1 MSTNANFPDKIFSA
15 PPVVYAV
22 GNEYKIFVIPNTK
35 TVMGCRIGNNE
46 YYDDSNGVLR
56 SETILHQITV
66 PAAELDNAGEY
77 TIFYREFQERVPYYN
92 KVISEGEVTFK
103 FRKVDSPAPR
113 FYLLS
118 DVHTRLEAG
127 VKAAKSFKD
136 MDFLIVNGDVHDNSE
151 TAERLLLAHRVA
163 AEITNG
169 EIPVVYSRGN
179 HDLRGAWAERQAEF
193 TPTNGGNSFYTFRLG
208 SVWGVVLDCG
218 EDKPDGSIEY
228 GGVNCCHAFRLR
240 ETAFLKKIIA
250 DAHREYD
257 APGVKFRIVVSHI
270 NFSEPHKEPFNIEY
284 DLYGEWCKLIRQNIR
299 PAAYFYGHVHKN
311 YVTLPGSE
319 RDIFN
324 QGAPAVVA
332 GVPDRTTPEATGF
345 TGAGITLS
353 PGKLNAA
360 FINDKG
366 ETVESVTIPVK

>member
-1 MSTNANFPDKIFSA
+1 MSLSTTFPNEIFAA

-22 GNEYKIFVIPNTK
+22 ENEYKIFIIPNAK
-35 TVMGCRIGNNE
+35 TVMGCRIGENE

-66 PAAELDNAGEY
+66 PAVELDNAGEY
-77 TIFYREFQERVPYYN
+77 TIFYREIQERVPYFN
-92 KVISEGEVTFK
+92 KVISEGEMTFK
-103 FRKVDSPAPR
+103 FRKVSTSAPR

-118 DVHTRLEAG
+118 DVHTRLDAG

-163 AEITNG
+163 AEITG
-169 EIPVVYSRGN
+169 GGIPVVYSRGN

-193 TPTNGGNSFYTFRLG
+193 TPTSYGKSYYTFRLG

-218 EDKPDGSIEY
+218 EDKPDESEAY
-228 GGVNCCHAFRLR
+228 GGVNCCHAFRQR

-250 DAHREYD
+250 NADREYN
-257 APGVKFRIVVSHI
+257 APGVEFRLVVSHI

-284 DLYGEWCKLIRQNIR
+284 DLYGEWCSLIRQNIR
-299 PAAYFYGHVHKN
+299 PTAYFYGHKHKN

-319 RDIFN
+319 RDIFD

-332 GVPDRTTPEATGF
+332 GVPDRSTPEATGF
-345 TGAGITLS
+345 TGAGISLS
-353 PGKLNAA
+353 PGRLNVA

-366 ETVESVTIPVK
+366 ETVESVTIPVR

>member
-1 MSTNANFPDKIFSA
+1 MSLLTTFPNEIFA
-15 PPVVYAV
+15 AAPVVYAV
-22 GNEYKIFVIPNTK
+22 GDEYKIFVIPNKK
-35 TVMGCRIGNNE
+35 TVMGCRIGDNE

-56 SETILHQITV
+56 SETLLHQITV
-66 PAAELDNAGEY
+66 PAAELDKAGEY

-92 KVISEGEVTFK
+92 QVISEGEVTCK
-103 FRKVDSPAPR
+103 FRKVNSSAPR

-127 VKAAKSFKD
+127 VKAAKSFKE
-136 MDFLIVNGDVHDNSE
+136 MDFLVVNGDVHDNSE

-193 TPTNGGNSFYTFRLG
+193 TPTANGNSFYTFRLG
-208 SVWGVVLDCG
+208 SIWGIVLDCG
-218 EDKPDGSIEY
+218 EDKPDESREY
-228 GGVNCCHAFRLR
+228 GGVNCCHAFRQR

-250 DAHREYD
+250 NAEKEYN
-257 APGVKFRIVVSHI
+257 APGVEYRLVISHI

-284 DLYGEWCKLIRQNIR
+284 DLYGQWCDLIRQNIR
-299 PAAYFYGHVHKN
+299 PTAYFYGHVHQN

-319 RDIFN
+319 KDIFN

-332 GVPDRTTPEATGF
+332 GVPDRSTPEATGF
-345 TGAGITLS
+345 TGAGISLS
-353 PGKLNAA
+353 SGKFDVA

-366 ETVESVTIPVK
+366 ETVDSVTVPVK